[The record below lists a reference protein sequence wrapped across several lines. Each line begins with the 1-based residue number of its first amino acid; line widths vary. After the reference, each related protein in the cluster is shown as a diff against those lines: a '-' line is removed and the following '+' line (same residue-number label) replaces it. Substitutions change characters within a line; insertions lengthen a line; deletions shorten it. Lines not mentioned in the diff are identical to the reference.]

1 MNDERRRLLLARETW
16 RSMYPSEM
24 EVLRAAKRIAG
35 KIQPRRG
42 FSLGRRVR
50 MVSGALATIAG
61 IAYAGSG
68 SWGDLKGHFLRGVG
82 GRQATE
88 EPATAAAAAAGAPR
102 GTPLPHE
109 PKEGRSGVVP
119 EHLAVDAAA
128 PITEMSPKPAK
139 KKVARNVPRVRKATA
154 AAGAAGTVGATGVL
168 GADGTEIVP
177 SGDRLDPTWADINAA
192 LGTLD
197 YRRAE
202 TLLLQLADPSHDAD
216 TRAKA
221 HLGLA
226 QLAAARGDCER
237 ARVLALNVAAAPGI
251 EMKTVR
257 RALELAVRC
266 AR

>member
-35 KIQPRRG
+35 RIQPRKG

-68 SWGDLKGHFLRGVG
+68 SWGDLKGHFLRAAG
-82 GRQATE
+82 GHPSTE
-88 EPATAAAAAAGAPR
+88 EQAPASAAGAAR
-102 GTPLPHE
+102 STPLPHE

-119 EHLAVDAAA
+119 ERLAVDAAA
-128 PITEMSPKPAK
+128 PAAEVAPKPAK
-139 KKVARNVPRVRKATA
+139 KKVARTVPRVRKATT
-154 AAGAAGTVGATGVL
+154 AAGTLGATGAS
-168 GADGTEIVP
+168 GADGTEIVAAT
-177 SGDRLDPTWADINAA
+177 DLDPTWADINAA

>member
-16 RSMYPSEM
+16 RSMHPSEM
-24 EVLRAAKRIAG
+24 EVLRAAKRIAA
-35 KIQPRRG
+35 KIPPRRG
-42 FSLGRRVR
+42 FSFGRQIR
-50 MVSGALATIAG
+50 MVSGAMATIAG

-68 SWGDLKGHFLRGVG
+68 NWGDIAAYFGRAG
-82 GRQATE
+82 GRRATTE
-88 EPATAAAAAAGAPR
+88 ETTAAAAPAALRTADRNSG
-102 GTPLPHE
+102 PHD
-109 PKEGRSGVVP
+109 PKEDKVGVVP
-119 EHLAVDAAA
+119 ERLAMDDPPQAANDAAN
-128 PITEMSPKPAK
+128 KPVK
-139 KKVARNVPRVRKATA
+139 KKVVRTSAQRVRRAPASTLN
-154 AAGAAGTVGATGVL
+154 GTAGTT
-168 GADGTEIVP
+168 GADGKDIAT
-177 SGDRLDPTWADINAA
+177 STDRLDSTWADVNAA
-192 LGTLD
+192 LGSLD

-202 TLLLQLADPSHDAD
+202 SLLVHLSDGSHDAD

-237 ARVLALNVAAAPGI
+237 ARVLALGVAAAPGI

>member
-24 EVLRAAKRIAG
+24 EVLRAAKRIAV

-68 SWGDLKGHFLRGVG
+68 SWGDLKGHFLRGAG
-82 GRQATE
+82 GHQATE
-88 EPATAAAAAAGAPR
+88 ELASGASGAAR
-102 GTPLPHE
+102 STPLPHE
-109 PKEGRSGVVP
+109 PGEGRSGVAP
-119 EHLAVDAAA
+119 ERLAVDAAA
-128 PITEMSPKPAK
+128 PAVEVTPKPAK
-139 KKVARNVPRVRKATA
+139 KKIARNVPRLRKATPIGGTIGT
-154 AAGAAGTVGATGVL
+154 AGAN
-168 GADGTEIVP
+168 GTEGSEAIG
-177 SGDRLDPTWADINAA
+177 STDRLDPTWADINAA
-192 LGTLD
+192 LGGLD

-202 TLLLQLADPSHDAD
+202 TLLLQLADPSRDAD